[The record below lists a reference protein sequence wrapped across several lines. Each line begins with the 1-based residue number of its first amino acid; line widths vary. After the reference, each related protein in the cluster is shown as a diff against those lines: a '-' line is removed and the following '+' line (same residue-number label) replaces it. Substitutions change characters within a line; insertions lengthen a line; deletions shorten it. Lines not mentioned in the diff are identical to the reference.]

1 MAFKLKS
8 EPKRTEE
15 SRQTVDAVHM
25 KKMAEFAARKE
36 SLTEK
41 RERLTTLKAELT
53 SITDPYTKMV
63 KEDEIYEL
71 QIEINRIASD
81 KDKLDYFMDAGEY
94 LFHYHENQERIA
106 RGETTGP
113 IQQPKRSSRSG
124 RSVLSFFKIVQ
135 KIPTVET
142 DVSGAPHPTKR
153 LTNEQI
159 VEGFMSHVDPYYVP
173 PQKVEE
179 IMSHC
184 DECGSELL
192 MYQNE
197 AKLICTNPE
206 CALEEFVLVECEKPS
221 YKDPPREQSCF
232 PYKRINHFNE
242 WLAQFQ
248 AKESTDIHE
257 DVYER
262 IRTELR
268 KERIT
273 NMATLKHS
281 KLKEIL
287 KKLGLSKYYEHVPH
301 IICRLNG
308 ISPPVL
314 SAETENRLRHM
325 FREIQPAFIRHCPP
339 ERKNFLSYSYV
350 LFKFCELLEMDEF
363 LSCFPLLKSREK
375 LHEQDKIWKKICEE
389 MRWEFIRSV

>member
-8 EPKRTEE
+8 EPKRAEE

-36 SLTEK
+36 SLTDK
-41 RERLTTLKAELT
+41 REHIATLKTTLAT
-53 SITDPYTKMV
+53 ITDPYTKMI

-71 QIEINRIASD
+71 QAEIDRIASD

-106 RGETTGP
+106 RGDNTTTQ
-113 IQQPKRSSRSG
+113 QQPKRSTRPD

-135 KIPTVET
+135 KAPITEP
-142 DVSGAPHPTKR
+142 DISGTTPQTKR

-159 VEGFMSHVDPYYVP
+159 VEGFMSHVDPYYIAP
-173 PQKVEE
+173 PKVEE

-184 DECGSELL
+184 DECGSDLL
-192 MYQNE
+192 MYPNE
-197 AKLICTNPE
+197 AKLICTNPA
-206 CALEEFVLVECEKPS
+206 CAVEEFVLVECEKPS

-248 AKESTDIHE
+248 AKESTDIPE
-257 DVYER
+257 EVYDR

-268 KERIT
+268 KERII
-273 NMATLKHS
+273 NMATLKHT

-308 ISPPVL
+308 TDAPVL

-325 FREIQPAFIRHCPP
+325 FKEIQPAFIRHCPH

-375 LHEQDKIWKKICEE
+375 LHDQDKIWKKICDE